1 MRTLTI
7 LTVALAVAGPTPAH
21 AERDFSKVENKATSV
36 APGII
41 MLEGAGEW

>member
-21 AERDFSKVENKATSV
+21 AQRDFSKVEIKATSV

-41 MLEGAGEW
+41 MPEGAGEW